1 MVDTTLIVGVP
12 VIVISL
18 GARSITLSAKIVV
31 PVTVRIP
38 ISKTVPE
45 TTPVKTSVVPLTEAV
60 VIVFVEPASIL
71 VSSAI
76 KIIPT
81 VVPSAVTSWLYI

>member
-1 MVDTTLIVGVP
+1 MVVPTLIVGVP

-45 TTPVKTSVVPLTEAV
+45 TTPVKTSVVPLTEEVA
-60 VIVFVEPASIL
+60 IVFVGPASIKA
-71 VSSAI
+71 SSAV
-76 KIIPT
+76 KTCPT
-81 VVPSAVTSWLYI
+81 VVPSAVTSWVYI